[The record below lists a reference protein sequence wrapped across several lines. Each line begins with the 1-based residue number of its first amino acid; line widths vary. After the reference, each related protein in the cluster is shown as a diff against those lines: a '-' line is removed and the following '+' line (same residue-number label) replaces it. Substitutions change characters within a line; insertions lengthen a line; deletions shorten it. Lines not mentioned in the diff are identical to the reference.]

1 MSRRLKPKRM
11 PLCEKQLC
19 QLDREI
25 EEAGKLSWLLE
36 INTSVGLKPLISLE
50 FLKCY
55 FCFTLS
61 TADSVPVQKN
71 HLYVN

>member
-19 QLDREI
+19 QLDWEM

-36 INTSVGLKPLISLE
+36 INTRVGLKPLFSLE
-50 FLKCY
+50 FLP
-55 FCFTLS
+55 S
-61 TADSVPVQKN
+61 
-71 HLYVN
+71 

>member
-19 QLDREI
+19 QLDWEM

-36 INTSVGLKPLISLE
+36 INTRVGLKPLFSLE
-50 FLKCY
+50 FLPSQSVT
-55 FCFTLS
+55 FVLLS
-61 TADSVPVQKN
+61 TADNVSVQKITCT
-71 HLYVN
+71 